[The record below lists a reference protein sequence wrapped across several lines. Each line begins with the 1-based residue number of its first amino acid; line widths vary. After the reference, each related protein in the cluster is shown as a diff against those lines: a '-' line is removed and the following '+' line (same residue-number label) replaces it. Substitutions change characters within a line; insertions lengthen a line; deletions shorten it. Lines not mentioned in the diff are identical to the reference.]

1 MMKNKSVQQIICP
14 KCEAPNP
21 IDAINCR
28 SCQVNFTLHYP
39 EFFKRNQSD
48 YTSSQKNPEVVMSST
63 YDEGTVYY
71 PDRPG
76 CVTAYAVLLWLGGS
90 FLLLSALISFFDPV
104 EGPFVSVFVGL
115 FALVPI
121 ITGVGLW
128 RMQKWG
134 WWLVVVVQSL
144 GVVAALF
151 SLISGLLLNAIV
163 TGVVSGGILYW
174 FINNRQLFLGPFT
187 HHAGVGSEGKP
198 VVGGAPAS
206 KGSNTTIIVVGIV
219 LAVFLVPVCII
230 ATLTLLGPNI
240 GDVFSRIVDG
250 LAATPT
256 P

>member
-1 MMKNKSVQQIICP
+1 MKTITCP

-21 IDAINCR
+21 VDAINCK
-28 SCQVNFTLHYP
+28 SCQVNFALHYP
-39 EFFKRNQSD
+39 EFFQQNQSS
-48 YTSSQKNPEVVMSST
+48 YRASQKNPEVVMSSVNT
-63 YDEGTVYY
+63 GGEVYY

-76 CVTAYAVLLWLGGS
+76 CVTAYAILLWLGGS

-104 EGPFVSVFVGL
+104 EGPVVGVFVGL
-115 FALVPI
+115 FALLPI
-121 ITGVGLW
+121 ITGIGLW

-134 WWLVVVVQSL
+134 WWLVVVTQSL

-174 FINNRQLFLGPFT
+174 FIENRQMFLGPFT
-187 HHAGVGSEGKP
+187 QQTGVGPEGEP
-198 VVGGAPAS
+198 MVGGAPTS
-206 KGSNTTIIVVGIV
+206 KSSNTTVIVVGIIV
-219 LAVFLVPVCII
+219 TVFLVPVCII
-230 ATLTLLGPNI
+230 AVLTLLGPEI